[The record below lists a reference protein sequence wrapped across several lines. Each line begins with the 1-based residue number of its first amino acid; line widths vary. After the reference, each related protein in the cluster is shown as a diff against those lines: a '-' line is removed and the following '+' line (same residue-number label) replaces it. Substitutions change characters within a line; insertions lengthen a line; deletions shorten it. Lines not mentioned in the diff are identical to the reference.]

1 MELGLGSP
9 IQTQPPLPLPG
20 EDMESRETAIE
31 ETDQIDVDGRA
42 SLPEPSTV
50 EARDGSLARPFESMP
65 NEIVGSILEEAHN
78 QYYRSLPPRASW
90 SPSSSSYR
98 IEDVSSQVCSL
109 WRGLA
114 QHLPMLWSKFY
125 LSRTNTGSI
134 PKGEY
139 DRLNLYLMRSVDED
153 LDIVF
158 DSSGLNEKEPVLMV
172 MLDLIPPHLRRLRR
186 FVLHSDETNFVLP
199 FYKSLT
205 GVSAPRLEHFD
216 VSTGKD
222 PNIIGGFHRLPRGW
236 DPRILTEGPLSIKY
250 LRLDSSSGAEFRP
263 PLDHLVHFSLHRTV
277 ACREIFL
284 SWVCL
289 EQVFSLPFI
298 ETISLWGPVADR
310 LFPSPPLR
318 CIEAKRLKHLRI
330 GDCMELPLFS
340 YLFNCVSAPLLE
352 SITLAA
358 TPDFAYNV
366 LAPPSPDSESHFL
379 SLKSLYLVDVVVE
392 DRDNWDVYF
401 RHLAL
406 KTASITH
413 LSISSTSTTPRDRR
427 MDIVHFLESS
437 FAEAPWP
444 NVERADFNLTK
455 AVDYPTSEELAWSSS
470 RGWGKLSCVRFPS
483 HSLPTNT
490 PSGLAIEP
498 LTQVLPDWPPN
509 YDFPSPVLTNEFCV
523 PVVPASSSP

>member
-1 MELGLGSP
+1 
-9 IQTQPPLPLPG
+9 
-20 EDMESRETAIE
+20 MESSETVIE
-31 ETDQIDVDGRA
+31 ETDQIDMDGRA

-50 EARDGSLARPFESMP
+50 EARDGSSARPFESMP
-65 NEIVGSILEEAHN
+65 NEIIGSILEEAHN

-109 WRGLA
+109 WGGLA
-114 QHLPMLWSKFY
+114 QHLPRLWSKFY

-139 DRLNLYLMRSVDED
+139 DRLNLYLTRSVDED
-153 LDIVF
+153 LEIVF
-158 DSSGLNEKEPVLMV
+158 DSSGLNEKEPVLML

-186 FVLHSDETNFVLP
+186 FVLHSDGTNFVLP

-216 VSTGKD
+216 VSTGED
-222 PNIIGGFHRLPRGW
+222 PNYMAAGFHHVHEGW

-250 LRLDSSSGAEFRP
+250 LRLDSSSGVKFRP
-263 PLDHLVHFSLHRTV
+263 PFDHLVHFSLHRGV
-277 ACREIFL
+277 ACMELFL

-298 ETISLWGPVADR
+298 ETISICGPVIDPWD
-310 LFPSPPLR
+310 PSPPLR
-318 CIEAKRLKHLRI
+318 CIDAKRLKHFRI
-330 GDCMELPLFS
+330 GNCTDLTLLS
-340 YLFNCVSAPLLE
+340 YLFSCVSAPLLE

-358 TPDFAYNV
+358 TPNFAYNV
-366 LAPPSPDSESHFL
+366 LAPPSGVSGSPFP
-379 SLKSLYLVDVVVE
+379 SLKSLYLVDVLL
-392 DRDNWDVYF
+392 DSSRLSWGDF
-401 RHLAL
+401 RYLAL

-413 LSISSTSTTPRDRR
+413 LSISYTSTMPRRR
-427 MDIVHFLESS
+427 RRDIVHFLESR

-455 AVDYPTSEELAWSSS
+455 AVEYPTSEELAWSSS
-470 RGWGKLSCVRFPS
+470 RAWGKLSCVRFPS

-490 PSGLAIEP
+490 PSGLAIES

-509 YDFPSPVLTNEFCV
+509 YDFASPVFTNEFCV

>member
-1 MELGLGSP
+1 MEFS
-9 IQTQPPLPLPG
+9 
-20 EDMESRETAIE
+20 ETVIE
-31 ETDQIDVDGRA
+31 EPDQMHVDDRA
-42 SLPEPSTV
+42 CLPEPSTV

-65 NEIVGSILEEAHN
+65 NEIVGSILEEAHS

-114 QHLPMLWSKFY
+114 QHLPRLWSKFY
-125 LSRTNTGSI
+125 LSRTNTGYI

-158 DSSGLNEKEPVLMV
+158 DSSGLNEKEPVLML
-172 MLDLIPPHLRRLRR
+172 MLDLIPPHLHRLRR
-186 FVLHSDETNFVLP
+186 FVLHSDATNFVLP
-199 FYKSLT
+199 FYESLT

-216 VSTGKD
+216 VSTGKYH
-222 PNIIGGFHRLPRGW
+222 NYIEEGFDSEPHW
-236 DPRILTEGPLSIKY
+236 DPRILMEGPLSIKY
-250 LRLDSSSGAEFRP
+250 LRLDSSGGAKFRP
-263 PLDHLVHFSLHRTV
+263 PFDNLVHFSLHPGV
-277 ACREIFL
+277 ARLEL
-284 SWVCL
+284 LLLWVCL

-298 ETISLWGPVADR
+298 ETISIWGPVIAR
-310 LFPSPPLR
+310 PETGHSLHH
-318 CIEAKRLKHLRI
+318 IEAKRLKHFRV
-330 GDCMELPLFS
+330 GGCGEQVVFS
-340 YLFNCVSAPLLE
+340 YLISYVSAPLLE
-352 SITLAA
+352 SITLTAVSG
-358 TPDFAYNV
+358 FAYNV
-366 LAPPSPDSESHFL
+366 LAPPFPSPGSPFP
-379 SLKSLYLVDVVVE
+379 SLKSLYLVDVLL
-392 DRDNWDVYF
+392 DSCRLSWGDF
-401 RHLAL
+401 RYLAM

-413 LSISSTSTTPRDRR
+413 LSISESTATMPRHRR
-427 MDIVHFLESS
+427 RDIVHFLESG

-444 NVERADFNLTK
+444 NVERVDFNLTK
-455 AVDYPTSEELAWSSS
+455 AVDYPTSELLALFSSS
-470 RGWGKLSCVRFPS
+470 VWDRLSCVRFPS

-498 LTQVLPDWPPN
+498 LTEVLPDWPPN